1 MNQPSFSSRRIL
13 RPVRPWFIWLSL
25 TAALVINLMPLGRA
39 PILPDWVALVLCFWC
54 VREPLRVG
62 MVAGFVLGLLMD
74 VGYGSLMGQ
83 HALAYVLLAYAAGTL
98 SRRILWFGPLQQSL
112 HVLPM
117 LVGTQA
123 GDAAGQAGRRC
134 RLSGPHLLRRQRDRH
149 AAVASDQLP
158 AAVAAVPPR
167 EQGRK
172 PADLNMRRCL
182 RTARHPI

>member
-25 TAALVINLMPLGRA
+25 IAALLLNLMPLGRA
-39 PILPDWVALVLCFWC
+39 PLLPDWVALVLCFWC

-62 MVAGFVLGLLMD
+62 MGAAFVLGLTMD

-83 HALAYVLLAYAAGTL
+83 HALAYVLLAYTAGTF

-117 LVGTQA
+117 LVGTQLVMLCVRLATDADFPGLAYFA
-123 GDAAGQAGRRC
+123 GSVIAT
-134 RLSGPHLLRRQRDRH
+134 LLW
-149 AAVASDQLP
+149 
-158 AAVAAVPPR
+158 
-167 EQGRK
+167 
-172 PADLNMRRCL
+172 
-182 RTARHPI
+182 HPISFVLLLPQYRPEDKDDNRPI

>member
-25 TAALVINLMPLGRA
+25 LAALVINLMPLGRA
-39 PILPDWVALVLCFWC
+39 PMLPDWVALVLCFWC

-117 LVGTQA
+117 LIGTQLVMLLVRLAADADFPGVVFFA
-123 GDAAGQAGRRC
+123 GSVIAT
-134 RLSGPHLLRRQRDRH
+134 LLW
-149 AAVASDQLP
+149 
-158 AAVAAVPPR
+158 
-167 EQGRK
+167 
-172 PADLNMRRCL
+172 
-182 RTARHPI
+182 HPISFLLLLPQYRPENKDDNRPI

>member
-62 MVAGFVLGLLMD
+62 MAAAFVLGLLMD
-74 VGYGSLMGQ
+74 IGYGSLMGQ
-83 HALAYVLLAYAAGTL
+83 HALAYVLLAYAAGAL

-117 LVGTQA
+117 LVGTQVVMLLVRLAADADFPGLTFFA
-123 GDAAGQAGRRC
+123 GSVIAT
-134 RLSGPHLLRRQRDRH
+134 LLW
-149 AAVASDQLP
+149 
-158 AAVAAVPPR
+158 
-167 EQGRK
+167 
-172 PADLNMRRCL
+172 
-182 RTARHPI
+182 HPISFLLLLPQYRPENKDENRPI

>member
-117 LVGTQA
+117 LVGTQLVMLLVRLA
-123 GDAAGQAGRRC
+123 ADADFPGLTYFVGSVIAT
-134 RLSGPHLLRRQRDRH
+134 LLW
-149 AAVASDQLP
+149 
-158 AAVAAVPPR
+158 
-167 EQGRK
+167 
-172 PADLNMRRCL
+172 
-182 RTARHPI
+182 HPISFLLLLPQYRPENKDENRPI